1 MTTGG
6 DAYENQVVE
15 ITTGFFSD
23 HLGDF
28 VRALHHEF
36 VHVFQRS
43 VLGMIL

>member
-36 VHVFQRS
+36 VHVL
-43 VLGMIL
+43 LGMIL